1 MGPRDTGRDTAR
13 DTGRDTGR
21 DCPRD
26 CARDKG
32 TPHPRGTAPRGPGRL
47 LAATGRVA
55 VRWRRAVLLL
65 ATALT
70 LLFAL
75 AGYDVSGRLVNGG
88 FVPDSAPSAVTHK
101 TMEGFGGGAP
111 DFVLLIHTR
120 GTVDAPDA
128 RRTGLRLVSRLLAD
142 HHVTDVDSYWTGAVR
157 RGTPATP
164 ATPAAAV
171 AANALTQHL
180 RTRDGHTAAA
190 LVRLHG
196 SPGEVRG
203 AVDRLLPEVTGRQG
217 PLRVGATGQ
226 AAALRDLEDQSERD
240 LRTAELIA
248 APAVLILL
256 LWAFGSLWAA
266 LLPLAV
272 GAVAVAGA
280 MAVLRAL
287 TTLTEVSVFA
297 LNLTTAVG
305 LAMAVDYS
313 LFLVARYR
321 EERAAGV
328 PHDAAIQRMMT
339 TGGRIVVVSA
349 AVIGSALTG
358 LLLFPLYFLRSLAWA
373 GLAVVAL
380 AAAVALLVVPAALS
394 CLGERRA
401 GADWFARRRLRGP
414 VERGRWYRL
423 ATSVM
428 RRPVVV
434 GVGGLLVLTALALPF
449 RSAVFGLSDERVL
462 PRTAPVASTARALRA
477 DLPAAAGSPI
487 DVVLPH
493 WQADRPQRRSEL
505 DAYARH
511 LSALP
516 GAAGVRTVTG
526 IYVSGRSV
534 MSCPAALTDSV
545 VRRVTCADLADR
557 HRAAAGTWVAV
568 SGPPAAYGPAG
579 TQLARSV
586 RVTGSPVA
594 VRLAGPAAE
603 LSDIEAA
610 VARQLPYA
618 AALVILCTLAL
629 LGVFTRSLFL
639 PVKALLMNLFS
650 LTATAGG
657 MVWVFQEGHLRSW
670 VGEFTVTGTTDLL
683 TPMVAICLAFG
694 LSMDYEVLLLSRIG
708 EAHAHTR
715 DTVRA
720 TAAGLQAAAPLFTA
734 SAAVVIAV
742 LLALASADITV
753 IKLIGVTV
761 ALSLLIDTLLIRPL
775 LVPAVMALAGNVNWW
790 VPSGFRPRRP
800 TTPAAAA
807 PVPRPAGPPTPAPSE
822 PLAGGQR
829 GAGDQQGAIS
839 REGGPAGRQGEG
851 QR

>member
-1 MGPRDTGRDTAR
+1 MGAR
-13 DTGRDTGR
+13 DTK
-21 DCPRD
+21 
-26 CARDKG
+26 A
-32 TPHPRGTAPRGPGRL
+32 PHQRGAAPQGAGRL

-55 VRWRRAVLLL
+55 VRWRRGVLLL
-65 ATALT
+65 AAALT

-88 FVPDSAPSAVTHK
+88 FVPGSAPSAVTHK

-111 DFVLLIHTR
+111 DLVLLAHTR
-120 GTVDAPDA
+120 GTVDAPEA
-128 RRTGLRLVSRLLAD
+128 RRNGLRLVSRLLAD
-142 HHVTDVDSYWTGAVR
+142 HRVTDVDSYWTGAVR

-164 ATPAAAV
+164 AAAG
-171 AANALTQHL
+171 AANALTQRL
-180 RTRDGHTAAA
+180 RTPDGHTAVA

-196 SPGEVRG
+196 SAGDVR
-203 AVDRLLPEVTGRQG
+203 AAMDRLLPEVMGRQG
-217 PLRVGATGQ
+217 PLEVRATGQ
-226 AAALRDLEDQSERD
+226 AAALKDLEDQSGRD
-240 LRTAELIA
+240 LRAAELIA
-248 APAVLILL
+248 TPAVLLLL

-266 LLPLAV
+266 LLPLLV

-287 TTLTEVSVFA
+287 TAWTEVSVFA

-305 LAMAVDYS
+305 MAMAVDYS

-321 EERAAGV
+321 EERAADV
-328 PHDAAIQRMMT
+328 PHDAAIQRMMI
-339 TGGRIVVVSA
+339 TGGRTVVVSA
-349 AVIGSALTG
+349 AVVGSALTG
-358 LLLFPLYFLRSLAWA
+358 LLLLPLYFLRSLAWA

-380 AAAVALLVVPAALS
+380 AAVAALLVVPAALS
-394 CLGERRA
+394 CLGGRRA
-401 GADWFARRRLRGP
+401 GTDWFARRRLRGP

-428 RRPVVV
+428 RRPVAVS
-434 GVGGLLVLTALALPF
+434 VGGLLVLIALALPF
-449 RSAVFGLSDERVL
+449 RGAVFGLSDERVL
-462 PRTAPVASTARALRA
+462 PPTAPVASAARDLRA
-477 DLPAAAGSPI
+477 GLPAVAGSPI

-493 WQADRPQRRSEL
+493 WQADSPRSLREL
-505 DAYARH
+505 DSYALH

-526 IYVSGRSV
+526 VYVLGRSV
-534 MSCPAALTDSV
+534 MSCPAAPTDPL
-545 VRRVTCADLADR
+545 VRRATCADLADR

-579 TQLARSV
+579 AALASSV
-586 RVTGSPVA
+586 RATGAPVA

-603 LSDIEAA
+603 LSDIKTAIA
-610 VARQLPYA
+610 QRLPYA

-629 LGVFTRSLFL
+629 LGLFTRSLFL
-639 PVKALLMNLFS
+639 PVKALLMNLLS

-657 MVWVFQEGHLRSW
+657 MVWIFQEGHLRSW
-670 VGEFTVTGTTDLL
+670 VGDFTVTGTTDLL

-708 EAHAHTR
+708 EAHARTR

-720 TAAGLQAAAPLFTA
+720 TAIGLQSAAPLFTA

-775 LVPAVMALAGNVNWW
+775 LVPAVMALAGSGNWW
-790 VPSGFRPRRP
+790 VPKGFRRMRP
-800 TTPAAAA
+800 TTLPAVSR
-807 PVPRPAGPPTPAPSE
+807 VPRPAAPPAPVPSE
-822 PLAGGQR
+822 LLPGGR
-829 GAGDQQGAIS
+829 
-839 REGGPAGRQGEG
+839 PGEG

>member
-1 MGPRDTGRDTAR
+1 MGVHTGRN
-13 DTGRDTGR
+13 TGRHTGA
-21 DCPRD
+21 PR
-26 CARDKG
+26 
-32 TPHPRGTAPRGPGRL
+32 PRGVAPHGPSRL
-47 LAATGRVA
+47 LTATGRVA

-88 FVPDSAPSAVTHK
+88 FVPGSAPSAVTHK

-111 DFVLLIHTR
+111 DFVLLVHTR
-120 GTVDAPDA
+120 GRVDAPDA
-128 RRTGLRLVSRLLAD
+128 RRNGLRLVSRLLAD
-142 HHVTDVDSYWTGAVR
+142 RQVTDVDSYWTGAVR

-164 ATPAAAV
+164 VAAG
-171 AANALTQHL
+171 AANALTRGL
-180 RTRDGHTAAA
+180 RTQDRRTVAV

-196 SPGEVRG
+196 SASEVRG

-217 PLRVGATGQ
+217 PLRVVATGQ
-226 AAALRDLEDQSERD
+226 AAALRDLEEQSERD

-280 MAVLRAL
+280 MAVLRVL

-328 PHDAAIQRMMT
+328 PHDVAIQLMMI

-349 AVIGSALTG
+349 AVVGSALTG

-380 AAAVALLVVPAALS
+380 AAVVALLVVPAALS

-401 GADWFARRRLRGP
+401 GADWFARRRMRGP

-423 ATSVM
+423 AAAVM
-428 RRPVVV
+428 RRPVLV
-434 GVGGLLVLTALALPF
+434 GVGGLLVLTALAVPF
-449 RSAVFGLSDERVL
+449 RGAVFGLSDERVL
-462 PRTAPVASTARALRA
+462 PRTAPVASAARALRA
-477 DLPAAAGSPI
+477 DLPAVASSPV
-487 DVVLPH
+487 DVVLSH
-493 WQADRPQRRSEL
+493 WQADSPLRRHEL
-505 DAYARH
+505 GAYARH

-526 IYVSGRSV
+526 IYASGRSV
-534 MSCPAALTDSV
+534 VSCPAAPVDPL

-557 HRAAAGTWVAV
+557 HRAAAGTWVAL

-579 TQLARSV
+579 TQLASSV
-586 RVTGSPVA
+586 RATAAPVA

-603 LSDIEAA
+603 LHDIKAA
-610 VARQLPYA
+610 IAQRLPYA
-618 AALVILCTLAL
+618 AGLVVLCTLAL

-657 MVWVFQEGHLRSW
+657 MVWIFQDGHLRSW

-683 TPMVAICLAFG
+683 TPMVAVCLAFG

-708 EAHAHTR
+708 ESHARTR

-720 TAAGLQAAAPLFTA
+720 TATGLQAAAPLFTA

-775 LVPAVMALAGNVNWW
+775 LVPAVMALAGNANWW
-790 VPSGFRPRRP
+790 VPSGFRRRRP
-800 TTPAAAA
+800 SPLPAVAPVLWPSGPLA
-807 PVPRPAGPPTPAPSE
+807 PVPSEHLVGGPRA
-822 PLAGGQR
+822 ADG
-829 GAGDQQGAIS
+829 QQGAGG
-839 REGGPAGRQGEG
+839 RGGPGGRRGPAGQQEEG
-851 QR
+851 H